1 MPDKVRPE
9 VSITLD
15 KERHIK
21 LGIRACKRFEELTGK
36 HIWAAKTWDDLS
48 IEDISLLLWVGLLHE
63 DPNLTA
69 DGVEE
74 LADQYS
80 TPGIVANAMIQALG
94 AAMAESKG
102 GKGNT
107 PKDPL

>member
-1 MPDKVRPE
+1 MPDKVNPI
-9 VSITLD
+9 VTIQLD

-21 LGIRACKRFEELTGK
+21 LGMKACKRFEELTGK
-36 HIWAAKTWDDLS
+36 HIWVAKTWDDLS
-48 IEDISLLLWVGLLHE
+48 TEDISLLLWTGLLHE

-69 DGVEE
+69 DEVEE

-80 TPGIVANAMIQALG
+80 TLGIVANAVVQALS
-94 AAMAESKG
+94 AAMAEPKG

-107 PKDPL
+107 SENPL